1 MNKDPHRAYQPQGN
15 IQKVFYSQDPEILV
29 EGPVRTGKTRG
40 ILEKCYICAEKY
52 PGCRILWVR
61 KTKESIAE
69 SALQTFEDH
78 VLPEGHYLLDGGSR
92 SHKPKYVLRNGSEIV
107 IGGMDKPSKILSSEY
122 DIICA
127 FEATELDE
135 NDWEHLATRNNNGV
149 IPYNQCIA
157 DCNPAHPEH
166 WLNIKALQQSIKR
179 IPTTLKDNPKF
190 YNEAAKDWTKA
201 GHELLRRLQHLTGAR
216 KERLLRGLWVAY
228 EGMVFDTWDQGV
240 FVTDDN
246 DFIPDTVVAGV
257 DIGYHSPSS
266 VVVIGANAYGQVRVL
281 DEFYATKTLIRQLID
296 ECKAL
301 QDRYDIDAFLVDPSS
316 AEPIEEMRLGDLP
329 AIGANNSVK
338 PGIDT
343 IASYLRIADD
353 DKLCLTV
360 SPKCINLI
368 REFSSYRWK
377 DKSAKE
383 EPIKEADHALDA
395 LRYGMMYLHRTL
407 EASAV
412 VLHLNE
418 EEFKKENRDP
428 SGLAIEAGEL
438 VYDDSDTDD
447 VEPVEVDEMERAGV
461 WN

>member
-1 MNKDPHRAYQPQGN
+1 MNKDPHREYRPQGN
-15 IQKVFYSQDPEILV
+15 IQKVFYSKDPEILV

-127 FEATELDE
+127 FEATEMEED
-135 NDWEHLATRNNNGV
+135 DWEHLSTRNNNGV
-149 IPYNQCIA
+149 MPYNQCFA

-166 WLNIKALQQSIKR
+166 WLNIKALKQSLTR
-179 IPTTLKDNPKF
+179 ITTTLKDNPKF
-190 YNEAAKDWTKA
+190 YNEAGKDWTAA
-201 GHELLRRLQHLTGAR
+201 GYELLRRLEHLTGAR

-240 FVTDDN
+240 FVTTE
-246 DFIPDTVVAGV
+246 DFTVDTVVAGV
-257 DIGYHSPSS
+257 DKGYPSPSS
-266 VVVIGANAYGQVRVL
+266 IIVIGANADGRVRVL
-281 DEFYATKTLIRQLID
+281 DEFYASKTLPRQLIQ
-296 ECKAL
+296 EGNRL
-301 QDRYDIDAFLVDPSS
+301 QEQYDIDAFLVDPSC
-316 AEPIEEMRLGDLP
+316 ADLIEEMRLGDLP
-329 AIGANNSVK
+329 AMAANNSVK
-338 PGIDT
+338 AGIDT
-343 IASYLRIADD
+343 VAGYLRLLDD
-353 DKLCLTV
+353 DKPHITV

-377 DKSAKE
+377 DKSVRE

-418 EEFKKENRDP
+418 EELRKEEREP

-438 VYDDSDTDD
+438 VYDDSDADD

-461 WN
+461 WS